1 MSVKGSAEN
10 AIELR
15 GSLSLPDAII
25 GKSAYDIAVING
37 FEGTEQEWLESL
49 KGEQGEK
56 GDPYTLTE
64 GDKGEI
70 IECISEGLIPQQ
82 EEAEQNYPLPEYY
95 MYGADNEYKLVGE
108 PSDFENEDASIRVII
123 SDFTTP
129 NGLPKMPPVC
139 FIKNMP
145 APQSNFVIF
154 KFINSEVDD
163 GGNGILNYE
172 YCGKL
177 YTAKILYSTPEG
189 GRVTEDE
196 IQILGCRL
204 LWGGKV
210 YIVDPTIKPKY
221 EMTEE
226 IKTEIASIVLGGME
240 QAEDKSV

>member
-1 MSVKGSAEN
+1 MSEK
-10 AIELR
+10 R
-15 GSLSLPDAII
+15 KII
-25 GKSAYDIAVING
+25 GVTVGTPLSPSKIENELKPIKTVNG
-37 FEGTEQEWLESL
+37 EAPDENGNVTVN
-49 KGEQGEK
+49 
-56 GDPYTLTE
+56 PRVTE

-82 EEAEQNYPLPEYY
+82 EEAEQRWDLPEYR

-108 PSDFENEDASIRVII
+108 PSDFENELASIRVII
-123 SDFTTP
+123 SDFTAP
-129 NGLPKMPPVC
+129 NGLPNMPPVC
-139 FIKNMP
+139 FIKDLP
-145 APQSNFVIF
+145 APQSNFATF

-177 YTAKILYSTPEG
+177 YTAKIKYYTPES

-210 YIVDPTIKPKY
+210 YVVDPTIKPKY

-226 IKTEIASIVLGGME
+226 IKDEIASIVLDSME
-240 QAEDKSV
+240 RAEDWVL

>member
-1 MSVKGSAEN
+1 MSEK
-10 AIELR
+10 R
-15 GSLSLPDAII
+15 KII
-25 GKSAYDIAVING
+25 GVTVGTPLSPSKIDDKLKPIKTVNG
-37 FEGTEQEWLESL
+37 EAPDENGNVTVN
-49 KGEQGEK
+49 
-56 GDPYTLTE
+56 PRVTE

-82 EEAEQNYPLPEYY
+82 EEAEQKYPLPEYY
-95 MYGADNEYKLVGE
+95 IYGADNEYKLVGE

-123 SDFTTP
+123 SSPPP
-129 NGLPKMPPVC
+129 NINWVC
-139 FIKNMP
+139 AIKDLP
-145 APQSNFVIF
+145 APQSNFATF

-177 YTAKILYSTPEG
+177 YTAKIKYYTPESG
-189 GRVTEDE
+189 SVTEDE

-221 EMTEE
+221 EMTKE
-226 IKTEIASIVLGGME
+226 IKTEIASIVLDGME